1 MKQKTSYWLIALL
14 MVCSVVFGGLTGYFC
29 AFYHV
34 KSSQKTFEKEM
45 QKEMTASIDENVKK
59 EASTAVQ
66 NAVKENMKSIQAE
79 ASNQK
84 LSVDTVYQ
92 VQKYDAASK
101 QTTTEYETLPK
112 ELVGLDRDET
122 DAYCKKYMSS
132 LPVQEYLDGLQS
144 FGVVAFAKD
153 RLIVKK
159 IYDSSKVTYRYYLIA
174 IDGEVVV
181 YYGDKNT
188 IYEYTGI
195 ETKNLTTEERT
206 QLKKGVE
213 VKDENELYSILENYS
228 S

>member
-1 MKQKTSYWLIALL
+1 
-14 MVCSVVFGGLTGYFC
+14 
-29 AFYHV
+29 
-34 KSSQKTFEKEM
+34 
-45 QKEMTASIDENVKK
+45 
-59 EASTAVQ
+59 
-66 NAVKENMKSIQAE
+66 
-79 ASNQK
+79 
-84 LSVDTVYQ
+84 
-92 VQKYDAASK
+92 
-101 QTTTEYETLPK
+101 
-112 ELVGLDRDET
+112 
-122 DAYCKKYMSS
+122 MSS